1 MFIKACL
8 NGSRKLGDL
17 CWLLVASD
25 SQIRPLRTPN
35 HISCF
40 ICCRSKFVA
49 ENALLWKPL
58 IILRRQVKQPAYTKT
73 NHILLVL
80 LAKAVQT
87 WKQALFLV
95 SEDDATPLASSENG
109 FQCYAAVAVWN

>member
-58 IILRRQVKQPAYTKT
+58 IILRRQVKQPAYTKVREEKCHLMDGDFSRHCQY
-73 NHILLVL
+73 NCVRCWENSSSPLMRILLL
-80 LAKAVQT
+80 I
-87 WKQALFLV
+87 
-95 SEDDATPLASSENG
+95 G
-109 FQCYAAVAVWN
+109 